1 MKKMY
6 LTSVAFSL
14 LMGFST
20 AFSQDQLTRD
30 FEPIK
35 TELSNWDPVRGPWLA
50 ESMLAIS
57 RKQPI
62 PDRTFPEDFTPSE
75 MLRMVPESNR
85 QVINSRVE
93 ANRTSQQGSLNGDVW
108 NQMHQFMGRSNCK
121 PVSGRT
127 YGDPHLSSF
136 DGKSFSFQTVGE
148 FILVQSQSRNVQVQT
163 RQKASGTDFSFNIA
177 VAMNVA
183 GDRVGLYADEMPDQ
197 EIGTPIRV
205 DGIPVF
211 TKDRTYYLAHGGS
224 IRNSGKEY
232 VITWPTGEKVIAQL
246 SRSGSMDFFNV
257 TVQIYPCSEGGY
269 EGLLGNANGNP
280 RDDIDTRNN
289 SYGMYESANRFN
301 TVFGDQTAGMS
312 GEAEK
317 EYLNYLA
324 KEFGSAWRVNQVTS
338 LFDYGMGQST
348 EYFTD
353 FTFPRF
359 HRSIRDLNQ
368 TQRDNARRECERNGI
383 SGDELDGCIFDRAF
397 VDLPPNPRPVF
408 RDPTEGVV
416 LSNIQ
421 RGNNVRNVN
430 PPSSTPNNVVK
441 KPIVIGEEQK
451 TPVEKPVVQPG
462 ISRPVQSGSTVGNTK
477 PVVIEKPIMEKPR
490 VEPPLHQQEA
500 EKNPPV
506 ESTPIE
512 RKPVEEKPVISQP
525 VLEKPVKIPAVE
537 KPKPPVQ
544 KPEEKTPIRIET
556 KPKTPVVVPTPKPA
570 TPPAPKGV
578 KTR

>member
-1 MKKMY
+1 
-6 LTSVAFSL
+6 
-14 LMGFST
+14 
-20 AFSQDQLTRD
+20 
-30 FEPIK
+30 
-35 TELSNWDPVRGPWLA
+35 
-50 ESMLAIS
+50 
-57 RKQPI
+57 
-62 PDRTFPEDFTPSE
+62 
-75 MLRMVPESNR
+75 
-85 QVINSRVE
+85 
-93 ANRTSQQGSLNGDVW
+93 
-108 NQMHQFMGRSNCK
+108 
-121 PVSGRT
+121 
-127 YGDPHLSSF
+127 
-136 DGKSFSFQTVGE
+136 
-148 FILVQSQSRNVQVQT
+148 
-163 RQKASGTDFSFNIA
+163 
-177 VAMNVA
+177 
-183 GDRVGLYADEMPDQ
+183 
-197 EIGTPIRV
+197 
-205 DGIPVF
+205 
-211 TKDRTYYLAHGGS
+211 
-224 IRNSGKEY
+224 
-232 VITWPTGEKVIAQL
+232 
-246 SRSGSMDFFNV
+246 
-257 TVQIYPCSEGGY
+257 
-269 EGLLGNANGNP
+269 
-280 RDDIDTRNN
+280 
-289 SYGMYESANRFN
+289 MYETANRFN

-477 PVVIEKPIMEKPR
+477 PVVIEKPVMEKPR

-525 VLEKPVKIPAVE
+525 VLEKPVKKPVLEA
-537 KPKPPVQ
+537 PKPPAQ
-544 KPEEKTPIRIET
+544 KPEVKAPVQGS
-556 KPKTPVVVPTPKPA
+556 KPKAPVVVPTPKPA
-570 TPPAPKGV
+570 TPAPVKV
-578 KTR
+578 TKTR

>member
-6 LTSVAFSL
+6 LTSAVFSVFL
-14 LMGFST
+14 SLST
-20 AFSQDQLTRD
+20 AFSQDQLMRD

-35 TELSNWDPVRGPWLA
+35 NELTNWDPVRGPWLA

-85 QVINSRVE
+85 QVINNRVE
-93 ANRTSQQGSLNGDVW
+93 ANRTNQQGSLNGDVW

-148 FILVQSQSRNVQVQT
+148 FVLVQSNSRNVQVQT
-163 RQKASGTDFSFNIA
+163 RQKASGADFSFNIA

-197 EIGTPIRV
+197 ENGTPIRV

-301 TVFGDQTAGMS
+301 TVFGGQTAGMS
-312 GEAEK
+312 NEAEK

-324 KEFGSAWRVNQVTS
+324 KEFGSAWRVTRMNS

-368 TQRDNARRECERNGI
+368 AQRDNARRDCERNGI
-383 SGDELDGCIFDRAF
+383 TGDELDGCIFDRAY
-397 VDLPPNPRPVF
+397 VDLPPTPRPVF

-416 LSNIQ
+416 LSSIQ

-441 KPIVIGEEQK
+441 KPVIIGGEQK
-451 TPVEKPVVQPG
+451 TPVEKPAVEPG
-462 ISRPVQSGSTVGNTK
+462 ISRPVQSGSTIGNIK
-477 PVVIEKPIMEKPR
+477 PNVIEQPAVEKPA
-490 VEPPLHQQEA
+490 VEPIENG
-500 EKNPPV
+500 K
-506 ESTPIE
+506 ESGKTPIERKPIE
-512 RKPVEEKPVISQP
+512 RKPVEEKPELREP
-525 VLEKPVKIPAVE
+525 VLEKPVK
-537 KPKPPVQ
+537 KPVLEAPKSPVQ
-544 KPEEKTPIRIET
+544 KPEVKAPVQVS
-556 KPKTPVVVPTPKPA
+556 KPKAPVVVPTPKPA
-570 TPPAPKGV
+570 TPAPVKV
-578 KTR
+578 TKTR